1 MVLKLIQVVLKREN
15 THSAMDKDFFIKIKV
30 SISPYCVWN
39 ISYHDDKAKDVAIKF
54 VLDLMITKYILLKF

>member
-1 MVLKLIQVVLKREN
+1 MQHVKEIYILGHSL
-15 THSAMDKDFFIKIKV
+15 SAMDKDFFIKIKV

-54 VLDLMITKYILLKF
+54 ELDLMITKYILLKF